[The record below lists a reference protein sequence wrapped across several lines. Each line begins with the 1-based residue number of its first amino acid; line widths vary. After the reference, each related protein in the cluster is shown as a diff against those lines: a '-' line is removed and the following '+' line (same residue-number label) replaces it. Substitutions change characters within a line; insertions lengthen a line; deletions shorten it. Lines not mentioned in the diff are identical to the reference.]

1 MADTFVECLVQRRTP
16 AYAAL
21 VKSVMIALIVVS
33 FFLAMLGSFFIFA
46 ITILL
51 VVGAIFLFPTFSVEY
66 EYVFLGDELDVDA
79 IMNRAKRKSKGKY
92 LMSRVETVAMKNSS
106 EIRPILENPKSQY
119 QVVDYTTNNGD
130 EGVYAMIY
138 SDEKGK
144 QVILFEP
151 SEKLLN
157 AMKYSSPRKV
167 IIGC

>member
-1 MADTFVECLVQRRTP
+1 MADTFVECLVQRKTP
-16 AYAAL
+16 PYAIL
-21 VKSVMIALIVVS
+21 VKAVMTALIVVS
-33 FFLAMLGSFFIFA
+33 FFLSMLGYFIIFVV
-46 ITILL
+46 TVLL

-79 IMNRAKRKSKGKY
+79 IMGKSKRKNKGKY
-92 LMSRVETVAMKNSS
+92 LMSRVELVAMKNSA
-106 EIRPILENPKSQY
+106 EIRPIMENPKSQY

-130 EGVYAMIY
+130 AGVYAMVY

-144 QVILFEP
+144 RIILFEP

-157 AMKYSSPRKV
+157 AMKYNSPRKI

>member
-1 MADTFVECLVQRRTP
+1 MADTFVECLVQRKTP

-21 VKSVMIALIVVS
+21 VKAVMTALIVVT
-33 FFLAMLGSFFIFA
+33 FFLAMTGFY
-46 ITILL
+46 ILL
-51 VVGAIFLFPTFSVEY
+51 VVTVLLIVGAVFLFPTFFVEY
-66 EYVFLGDELDVDA
+66 EYVFLGDELDVDV
-79 IMNRAKRKSKGKY
+79 IMNRSKRKNKGKY

-106 EIRPILENPKSQY
+106 EIRPIMENPKTPY

-130 EGVYAMIY
+130 AGVYAMLY

-144 QVILFEP
+144 RLILFEP

-157 AMKYSSPRKV
+157 AMKYNSPRKV